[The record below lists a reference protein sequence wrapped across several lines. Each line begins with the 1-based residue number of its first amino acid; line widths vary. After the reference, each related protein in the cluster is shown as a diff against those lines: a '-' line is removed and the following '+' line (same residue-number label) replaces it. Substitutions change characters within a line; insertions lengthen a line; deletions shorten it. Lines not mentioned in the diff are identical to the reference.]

1 MSSRV
6 IDVICSKNLPI
17 GTKRL
22 VDLLKKTI
30 SSGEFNPFSGI
41 LYSQEGMVQGDPHV
55 TLSPDQ
61 IAKMDW
67 LAENVR
73 GSLPK
78 EYELQ
83 DQAKPAVLQQGVKK
97 KEG

>member
-1 MSSRV
+1 
-6 IDVICSKNLPI
+6 
-17 GTKRL
+17 
-22 VDLLKKTI
+22 
-30 SSGEFNPFSGI
+30 
-41 LYSQEGMVQGDPHV
+41 MVQGDPHV